1 MNKRCTAQPRG
12 KAAREL
18 RASLLI
24 ALVSSMGA
32 STAMAAGP
40 FATLSGYGADLTQ
53 TSVSGL
59 SSGAFMAAQFD
70 VAYSNELV
78 GAGIIA
84 GGPFDC
90 AELFKPVSAF
100 QAAQTQCMNP
110 LGDTGPRASDALEAA
125 HRFEREHRIDDL
137 QGLAKQRIYLF
148 SGSLD
153 KTVDRRVVQQTKAF
167 YELAGV
173 AHDHI
178 DYTDSV
184 PAGHAII
191 TDSEADGACG
201 VTASPFINNCG
212 FEQSHRILRW
222 IYGDLKPPAS
232 PPTGHLSAFDQTP
245 FDPQHRATLANAGY
259 VYVPAACDNEA
270 CRVHVVFHGCLQDA
284 RAIGKRYVEDTGYN
298 EIADANRIIVIYPQV
313 DASARNPQACWD
325 FWGYTSADTGRLDFA
340 SREAP
345 QIAAVMQMI
354 RRLGAPRQKTP
365 STNPSTSKEL

>member
-1 MNKRCTAQPRG
+1 MNNRCVVKPTSNAT
-12 KAAREL
+12 RER
-18 RASLLI
+18 RAVLLFVL
-24 ALVSSMGA
+24 ASCMEAGA
-32 STAMAAGP
+32 AMAASP
-40 FATLSGYGADLTQ
+40 LAVLPGYQADLTQ

-78 GAGIIA
+78 GAGIVA

-110 LGDTGPRASDALEAA
+110 LGDTGPRASDAFEAA
-125 HRFEREHRIDDL
+125 RRFERDQRIDSL
-137 QGLAKQRIYLF
+137 QGLARQRIYLF
-148 SGSLD
+148 SGTQD
-153 KTVDRRVVQQTKAF
+153 KTVDRRVVDQTKAF

-173 AHDHI
+173 PPGNI
-178 DYTDSV
+178 DYVDSV

-191 TDSEADGACG
+191 TDSEADSACG
-201 VTASPFINNCG
+201 VSASPFINNCG
-212 FEQSHRILRW
+212 FEQSHQILRW
-222 IYGDLKPPAS
+222 IYGDLKPPSS
-232 PPTGHLSAFDQTP
+232 PPTGHLFAFDQTP
-245 FDPQHRATLANAGY
+245 FDPRHRATLANAGY
-259 VYVPAACDNEA
+259 VYVPAACDTEA

-284 RAIGKRYVEDTGYN
+284 RVIGKRYVEDTGFN

-313 DASARNPQACWD
+313 DTSPRNPQGCWD

-354 RRLGAPRQKTP
+354 RRLGSPRQKTP
-365 STNPSTSKEL
+365 STNVSTGKEL